1 MSIYASAVKKPV
13 TTILIFV
20 ITMVLGLYSL
30 TQLPIDLYPEVELP
44 FLSVY
49 TTYNGA
55 SAADIETNITR
66 PIEAALNSVSGLKE
80 MTSRSMDNVSV
91 IFMEFEYE
99 TNLDEASNDVRS
111 MLAFVQSF
119 LPEDA
124 EDPAIFKFNSSMM
137 PVIFYAITAQ
147 ESYRGLEKIL
157 DEKLVN
163 PLNRIDGVGNVALS
177 GVPGREIYVE
187 VDPRRM
193 EAYNLTI
200 EQIGNVLR
208 AENLNMPA
216 GYLEM
221 GKTDYP
227 IRIQGELAESDLIS
241 GLIVGNYNGNNI
253 YIRDVATVNDTIR
266 ETKMVSK
273 IDGEQGMIL
282 FVQKMSGANSV
293 EICREVDRDIKKLQK
308 DLPPDIR
315 IEKIIDTSEFIQ
327 GSINNLTETLMYA
340 ALFVILVVL
349 FFLGR
354 WRATLIIILTI
365 PISLL
370 VAFVYIFITGS
381 SINIISLSSLS
392 IAIGMVVDDAIVVL
406 ENITRHIERGS
417 RPREAAIY
425 ATNEVWLAVIVTTLT
440 IVAVFLPLTFVK
452 GLTGV
457 LFSQLGWIVS
467 ITIIMSMVAA
477 ITLTP
482 TLSALLLRLRPV
494 RENAPIWTWDGSVHK
509 FLEWLDGFY
518 VRTLSWVL
526 HHKRFV
532 VAAAILIFAGSMFL
546 FRFIG
551 TEFMPSADESRISAT
566 IELQTGTRVSETE
579 KVADRIY
586 TLVKEQVPEIK
597 LISMSAGSDD
607 GGGFA
612 SLFSDGGT
620 HVATFTFALVDVEER
635 ERSSQEVAEQI
646 RGIIAP
652 MPEVINFSVLSESG
666 GMGSMGGGNTVDIEI
681 YGFDITRTNLLAE
694 ELAERVKK
702 IPGATNVDISRDK
715 SKPELQVILDQNK
728 MLRYGL
734 TTAQVSSMVRNRVDG
749 LIATR
754 LRQFGDE
761 YDVIVRYKES
771 ARNSITELQNIGI
784 ATPSGQVIRL
794 GEIADVKEHWSPPN
808 IERKR
813 KERVVT
819 VSVTPYKRALN
830 LIAVDIQKEIDAV
843 TIPSGVMVE
852 ISGAFEDMME
862 SFMDI
867 GLLMVV
873 AIILVYLVIAS
884 QFESLKMP
892 LIIMLSIPF
901 AFSGV
906 AIALFL
912 SGTNLSLI
920 AAIGAIM
927 LIGIVVKNSIVLVD
941 FINLTRDRGVELYQA
956 VLISGR
962 SRLRPVLMTSMT
974 TILAMIPLAV
984 NPGEGS
990 ELWQPMGITVIGGLV
1005 FSTIVT
1011 MVIVP
1016 VGYVLMARHG
1026 ERDKKRK
1033 VVYRDMKFLDD
1044 IKVNHENG
1052 KS

>member
-1 MSIYASAVKKPV
+1 M
-13 TTILIFV
+13 
-20 ITMVLGLYSL
+20 GLYSL
-30 TQLPIDLYPEVELP
+30 TQLPIDLYPEIELP

-49 TTYNGA
+49 TTYAGA

-66 PIEAALNSVSGLKE
+66 PIEDALNSVSGLKE
-80 MTSRSMDNVSV
+80 MTSTSSDNVSV

-111 MLAFVQSF
+111 SLAFIESF

-124 EDPAIFKFNSSMM
+124 EDPTIFKFNSSMM

-273 IDGEQGMIL
+273 VDGEQGMVL

-293 EICREVDRDIKKLQK
+293 QICREVDRDIKKLQK

-406 ENITRHIERGS
+406 ENITKHIERGS

-467 ITIIMSMVAA
+467 ITIIMSMLAA

-494 RENAPIWTWDGSVHK
+494 RENAPIWTWDGSVYK
-509 FLEWLDGFY
+509 FLEWLDRFY
-518 VRTLSWVL
+518 VRTLAWVL
-526 HHKRFV
+526 HHKKFV
-532 VAAAILIFAGSMFL
+532 ILGALVIFIASMML
-546 FRFIG
+546 FKFIG
-551 TEFMPSADESRISAT
+551 TEFMPSADESRVSAT
-566 IELQTGTRVSETE
+566 VELQTGTRVTETE
-579 KVADRIY
+579 KVADRIDSI
-586 TLVKEQVPEIK
+586 VRKQIPEIK
-597 LISMSAGSDD
+597 LISMSAGRGDKIIT
-607 GGGFA
+607 
-612 SLFSDGGT
+612 SLFRQSGT
-620 HVATFTFALVDVEER
+620 HVVTFTFALVDVEDR
-635 ERSSQEVAEQI
+635 KRSSEEVAEEI
-646 RGIIAP
+646 RGIISP
-652 MPEVINFSVLSESG
+652 MPEVINFSVLSEGG
-666 GMGSMGGGNTVDIEI
+666 GMGAMGGGNTVDIEI
-681 YGFDITRTNLLAE
+681 YGFDISQTNLLAE
-694 ELAERVKK
+694 QLAEKVKK

-715 SKPELQVILDQNK
+715 SKPELQIILDQDK
-728 MLRYGL
+728 LLRYGL
-734 TTAQVSSMVRNRVDG
+734 TTAQVSTAIRNRVDG
-749 LIATR
+749 LTATR

-771 ARNSITELQNIGI
+771 ARNSITELQNIGV
-784 ATPSGQVIRL
+784 ALPTGQVIRL
-794 GEIADVKEHWSPPN
+794 GEIATVKEYWSPPN

-813 KERVVT
+813 KERIVT

-830 LIAVDIQKEIDAV
+830 LIVADIQKELDAL

-852 ISGAFEDMME
+852 ISGAFEDMSE

-867 GLLMVV
+867 GLLMV
-873 AIILVYLVIAS
+873 ISLILVYLVMAS

-892 LIIMLSIPF
+892 VIIMLSIPF

-912 SGTNLSLI
+912 TGTNLSLI

-927 LIGIVVKNSIVLVD
+927 LIGIVVKNAIVLVD

-1026 ERDKKRK
+1026 ERDRKHK
-1033 VVYRDMKFLDD
+1033 VVFRDMKFLDD
-1044 IKVNHENG
+1044 IKKNHENG